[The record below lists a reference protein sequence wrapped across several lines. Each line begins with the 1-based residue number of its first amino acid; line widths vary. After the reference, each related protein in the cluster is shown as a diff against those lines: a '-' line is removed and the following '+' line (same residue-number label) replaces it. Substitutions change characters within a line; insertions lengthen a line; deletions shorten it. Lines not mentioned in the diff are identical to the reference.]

1 MYLINK
7 KYLKRRIM
15 MFPTQVLNKNQLD
28 ALKKFD
34 TPTICNTIESFN
46 VRQNTEGFMKPEIK
60 CIIQY
65 NEPIV
70 GYAFTAKISAIR
82 PATDEQKQLST
93 PYFKKLSELATPI
106 IMVIED
112 IDKEPVGSFWGG
124 VNASIHMALGC
135 LGVITN
141 GGVRDLEETEK
152 IGFRYFA
159 SSILVSHAYVHL
171 TEIECPVN
179 VGGLKIEPGDLLH
192 ADRHGIALI
201 PHEIAPE
208 IAQACREVQEAEN
221 IVIEECQ
228 KRIGKGIDIS
238 YLQEL
243 RQKMYKLRDRK
254 RGQG

>member
-1 MYLINK
+1 
-7 KYLKRRIM
+7 M
-15 MFPTQVLNKNQLD
+15 MFPIQVLTKSQLD
-28 ALKKFD
+28 ELKKFD
-34 TPTICNTIESFN
+34 TPSICNTIESFN
-46 VRQNTEGFMKPEIK
+46 VRLNTEGFMKPEIK

-70 GYAFTAKISAIR
+70 GYAFTARISASG
-82 PATDEQKQLST
+82 PATDEQKLLSN
-93 PYFKKLSELATPI
+93 PYFKKISELAVPI

-112 IDKEPVGSFWGG
+112 MDKEPIGSYWGG

-135 LGVITN
+135 VGVITN

-159 SSILVSHAYVHL
+159 SNVLVSHAYVHL
-171 TEIECPVN
+171 TEIECSVN
-179 VGGLKIEPGDLLH
+179 VGGLKIGPGDLLH
-192 ADRHGIALI
+192 ADRHGVTMI

-208 IAQACREVQEAEN
+208 LAQACLEVQEAEN

-228 KRIGKGIDIS
+228 KRIGKGIDIE
-238 YLQEL
+238 YLQGL

>member
-1 MYLINK
+1 
-7 KYLKRRIM
+7 M
-15 MFPTQVLNKNQLD
+15 MIHTQVLTKGQLD
-28 ALKKFD
+28 DLKKFD

-46 VRQNTEGFMKPEIK
+46 IRKNTEGFMKPEIK

-65 NEPIV
+65 KEPIV
-70 GYAFTAKISAIR
+70 GYAFTAKISATN
-82 PATDEQKQLST
+82 PATDQQKKLLT
-93 PYFKKLSELATPI
+93 PYYKKLSEFTVPI

-112 IDKEPVGSFWGG
+112 TDKEPVGSFWGG
-124 VNASIHMALGC
+124 VNASIHMSLGC

-159 SSILVSHAYVHL
+159 SNVLVSHAYVHI
-171 TEIECPVN
+171 TETGCPVS

-192 ADRHGIALI
+192 ADRHGVTLI
-201 PHEIAPE
+201 PHDIANE
-208 IAQACREVQEAEN
+208 LAQACREVQEAEN

-228 KRIGKGIDIS
+228 KRIGMGIDIN

-254 RGQG
+254 RGPE